1 MIIVTNQKLQYNDKT
16 YKCSIGLNG
25 LCYNKIEGDQKTP
38 IGTYKIGNLFVRTDR
53 VKKLD
58 TKIKYTKITSNMA
71 WSDDSNEPSYNTL
84 IRVNYAH
91 KEALYRRDNLY
102 DLLLVIEYNVNPII
116 PNKGSAIFIHIARKN
131 YEPTR
136 GCIALKLSN
145 FLELLK
151 VLDTNEKICILK

>member
-1 MIIVTNQKLQYNDKT
+1 MIIVTNQKLQYNDKI

-58 TKIKYTKITSNMA
+58 TKIKYTKITSDMA